1 MTTSRLRVLSV
12 IGTRPEA
19 IKLAPVILALEE
31 QAEAIE
37 SRVCFTSQHR
47 SLVEDV
53 LTAFAIK
60 PHRDLAVM
68 TPGQTP
74 SRVAARVLEGMEEVL
89 AEEHPDVVIVQ
100 GETDIAKQIG
110 DLVASSHASS
120 P

>member
-37 SRVCFTSQHR
+37 SRVCFASQHR

-68 TPGQTP
+68 TPRPDPQPGGG
-74 SRVAARVLEGMEEVL
+74 SRPGG
-89 AEEHPDVVIVQ
+89 H
-100 GETDIAKQIG
+100 G
-110 DLVASSHASS
+110 
-120 P
+120 